1 MPAPAVA
8 AVSVAIIIVIVTAV
22 IFGSAEFRRRRF
34 RRRLGPEFD
43 RLVAVKGSWR
53 AAAAELAERERR
65 VRNLN
70 IRPLPADVRNGYI
83 AEWTQIQESFVDQPP
98 AAASAAEDLVRRV
111 LAGRGYPVDDY
122 EQILADLS
130 VDHIRSLEHYRA
142 ARGLSAA
149 AANGDGNSN
158 AGGSGSASTED
169 LRQALIH
176 YRVIFD
182 DLVGGQG
189 AARTASSSRQANGS
203 SPPAGGAGSHP
214 PVPAAD
220 DDAADAGAATPFTTK
235 ESR

>member
-1 MPAPAVA
+1 MPTAAVA
-8 AVSVAIIIVIVTAV
+8 AVSVAILIVIITAI

-34 RRRLGPEFD
+34 RRQLGPEFD

-53 AAAAELAERERR
+53 AAAAELAERQRR
-65 VRNLN
+65 VRNLD
-70 IRPLPADVRNGYI
+70 IRSLPADVRDGYV

-98 AAASAAEDLVRRV
+98 AATSAADDLVRRV
-111 LAGRGYPVDDY
+111 LADRGYPVDDY

-130 VDHIRSLEHYRA
+130 VDHVRSLEHYRA

-149 AANGDGNSN
+149 AVNGNDSSSN
-158 AGGSGSASTED
+158 GTGSNGTGSTED

-176 YRVIFD
+176 YRATFD

-189 AARTASSSRQANGS
+189 APRASR
-203 SPPAGGAGSHP
+203 
-214 PVPAAD
+214 AAD
-220 DDAADAGAATPFTTK
+220 DDAAISAATPFTTK